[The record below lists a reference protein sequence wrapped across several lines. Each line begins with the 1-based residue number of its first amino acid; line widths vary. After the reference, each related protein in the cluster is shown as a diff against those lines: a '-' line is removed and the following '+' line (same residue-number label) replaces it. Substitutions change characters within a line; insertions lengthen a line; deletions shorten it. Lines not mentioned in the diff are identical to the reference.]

1 MPRAERWLNVYAV
14 VGDNGFVVTA
24 AHKRERFRRR

>member
-1 MPRAERWLNVYAV
+1 VERWLGVYAV

-24 AHKRERFRRR
+24 AHKKERFRHR